1 MSMIEE
7 QQDGGLSDDPGTLPV
22 VAIALATA
30 AFLLLEIGSVW
41 LGARTRIDEQIVSAT
56 GSLLT
61 LPMVVTVLELALI
74 TILLAVGR
82 VAPAAAGLSL
92 RSLPIA
98 LLVAISVWGL
108 GQLAQAIVSLGRH
121 STLAI
126 YVGWAQPAAMIAPF
140 LQRFLTEVFAQEIFW
155 RGILF
160 VWLLSTLGRR
170 GWRDPFTRLGT
181 ALLGS
186 QLLYGLSR
194 LPGQL
199 VDPSP
204 MMPPGGEL
212 LIFTLTGMFY
222 ALVYLRTG
230 NLWIAMAIHALAL
243 WPLPLFAFDLDPA
256 KLIILISSLLLIPLP
271 GRSEATPSSGKS
283 ELAGPERNITAV

>member
-1 MSMIEE
+1 MIEE
-7 QQDGGLSDDPGTLPV
+7 QNDSSLSDDPGILPV
-22 VAIALATA
+22 GAIILATA
-30 AFLLLEIGSVW
+30 AFLALEIGSVW
-41 LGARTRIDEQIVSAT
+41 LGAHTGIEEQIAAAT

-61 LPMVVTVLELALI
+61 LPMVVTVIELMLI
-74 TILLAVGR
+74 TLLLAYGR
-82 VAPAAAGLSL
+82 LAPAGAGLAL
-92 RSLPIA
+92 RSLPVA
-98 LLVAISVWGL
+98 LLVAVSVWGL
-108 GQLAQAIVSLGRH
+108 AQLAQAIVSLGRH
-121 STLAI
+121 SSLSI

-140 LQRFLTEVFAQEIFW
+140 LQRFLTEVFAEEIFW

-160 VWLLSTLGRR
+160 AWLLSTLTRKAWG
-170 GWRDPFTRLGT
+170 DPFTRLGG

-194 LPGQL
+194 LPGQI

-256 KLIILISSLLLIPLP
+256 KLIILISSLLLIPVA
-271 GRSEATPSSGKS
+271 GRSETTPSDGKTK
-283 ELAGPERNITAV
+283 LAEPERNITVV